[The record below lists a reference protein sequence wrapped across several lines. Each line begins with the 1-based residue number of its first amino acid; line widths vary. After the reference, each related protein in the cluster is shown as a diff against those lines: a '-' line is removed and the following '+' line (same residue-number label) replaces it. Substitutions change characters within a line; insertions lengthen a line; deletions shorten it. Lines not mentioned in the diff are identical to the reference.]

1 MPVSPRRTAAADAW
15 GLTDASGPRRGRL
28 TWRPALA
35 ACLLRIAA
43 STSWSGSAT
52 HCGGPAAGQPRR
64 GDGTGGPVQG
74 LCTCTC
80 TGRHV
85 TSPARATSPGQPCDA
100 ARSSLLRARERDRRW
115 PHTQTQPASSVS
127 TRDRQGE
134 HACSLQPSVHRVR
147 AAHAARRA
155 RAGMPPADI
164 RAAPVLVLV
173 NPDRFRAVRRTQQ
186 QHACGS
192 IDVELLHAGCG
203 SHAVF
208 LCRPCA
214 SAN

>member
-1 MPVSPRRTAAADAW
+1 VPVSPRRTAAADAW

-64 GDGTGGPVQG
+64 GDRTGGPVQG

-80 TGRHV
+80 TCTGRPV
-85 TSPARATSPGQPCDA
+85 TSPARATSPGQPCRA
-100 ARSSLLRARERDRRW
+100 TPRRRAELPVACARER
-115 PHTQTQPASSVS
+115 PAVATHTDA
-127 TRDRQGE
+127 
-134 HACSLQPSVHRVR
+134 ASLQRLNTRQAGWACMQPPSTASALPMRRDER
-147 AAHAARRA
+147 AL
-155 RAGMPPADI
+155 GCPPRIFALTC
-164 RAAPVLVLV
+164 RLRQP
-173 NPDRFRAVRRTQQ
+173 
-186 QHACGS
+186 CS
-192 IDVELLHAGCG
+192 
-203 SHAVF
+203 F